1 MSIDDPTIPDPT
13 LFSKSEL
20 RQILRITRRLS
31 LTMQEVISMA
41 RERVLS
47 EIDPAPGDGERFQFH
62 RPDFL
67 TADYFQHST
76 VPAPDANVDLIT
88 ALYWADRD
96 EQNQKALL
104 DEAATTGRKLSL
116 EAIHQAMM
124 NTWDWQRFLAVR
136 DPDPEG
142 RQRAAAALVE
152 IERLMRRW
160 QLKID
165 GYIAKHYPEHIAAN
179 TAAKAKPQRPYN
191 PRDYFV
197 DEADIP
203 PLPDSSPLLGSAGG
217 PEARAIRDQQIKRTR
232 RATLHEVPKRAPQKL
247 SSMKPKPK
255 EIN

>member
-47 EIDPAPGDGERFQFH
+47 EIDPAPGDGERFKFH

-96 EQNQKALL
+96 EQNHKALL
-104 DEAATTGRKLSL
+104 DEAEATGRKLPL
-116 EAIHQAMM
+116 DAIWAAML

-142 RQRAAAALVE
+142 RRRAAATAIECERIMNRARLKVE
-152 IERLMRRW
+152 A
-160 QLKID
+160 
-165 GYIAKHYPEHIAAN
+165 YIAKHYPEH
-179 TAAKAKPQRPYN
+179 AAKAAKPYRAE
-191 PRDYFV
+191 DYY
-197 DEADIP
+197 ADGDA
-203 PLPDSSPLLGSAGG
+203 LPWPASDPLLGADGNR
-217 PEARAIRDQQIKRTR
+217 EAKRQRKAAINERRRAI
-232 RATLHEVPKRAPQKL
+232 HEVPRAATPQKL
-247 SSMKPKPK
+247 SAVKPRKDLQ
-255 EIN
+255 